1 MMQMDMKPDKSKV
14 KDKDIDKA
22 KEIVEITDIYSLFQY
37 LQNTLKTIN
46 DSKLFAG
53 LMIIVLN
60 ISSRFVNLKLSK
72 TMESYLK
79 NTFSRQ
85 ILVFAIAW
93 MGTRDLFV
101 ALFITIIFTL
111 VTEYLFNENSAFC
124 ILPESFTDYHVSL
137 LDDEIECKS
146 FTKDDIEKAFKIL
159 EKAKMIIH
167 NSGYTDPSQITNDVV
182 NNKPFHKLSLSE

>member
-1 MMQMDMKPDKSKV
+1 MMQMDMNSDKDKSKSKLKS
-14 KDKDIDKA
+14 KDDKL
-22 KEIVEITDIYSLFQY
+22 VEITDIYSLFQY

-53 LMIIVLN
+53 LMIIILN

-101 ALFITIIFTL
+101 ALFITFIFTI
-111 VTEYLFNENSAFC
+111 VTEYLFNENSLFC

-137 LDDEIECKS
+137 LDDEMECKT
-146 FTKDDIEKAFKIL
+146 FTKDDIEKAFKVL
-159 EKAKMIIH
+159 EKARNII
-167 NSGYTDPSQITNDVV
+167 NKSGYTDPSQINTDV
-182 NNKPFHKLSLSE
+182 NNKLFHKLSST